1 MNLKEIFI
9 RAKNCTSYNEFKRN
23 LLKEFWGKEL
33 TPSYSKAME
42 KIRVSFGLPIEQ
54 KALFDENKL
63 EKIVQRIRKKIKNQK
78 TKSNEKN

>member
-23 LLKEFWGKEL
+23 LLKEFWGKDL
-33 TPSYSKAME
+33 TPSYNKAME
-42 KIRVSFGLPIEQ
+42 KIIVSFDLPIEQ
-54 KALFDENKL
+54 DENKL

-78 TKSNEKN
+78 TKSNDH

>member
-33 TPSYSKAME
+33 TPPYNKVME
-42 KIRVSFGLPIEQ
+42 KIRVTFNLPIEYQFPKGHQ
-54 KALFDENKL
+54 KESENKV
-63 EKIVQRIRKKIKNQK
+63 K
-78 TKSNEKN
+78 

>member
-1 MNLKEIFI
+1 MKLKEIFE
-9 RAKNCTSYNEFKRN
+9 RAENCSNYNEFKRN

-54 KALFDENKL
+54 KTLFDENKL

>member
-1 MNLKEIFI
+1 MNLKEIFK

-42 KIRVSFGLPIEQ
+42 KIIVSFDLPIEQ
-54 KALFDENKL
+54 DENKL

-78 TKSNEKN
+78 TKSNDH